1 VGCEES
7 LGKVPV
13 RGVQKILYELG
24 SKNGHR
30 IVNCSIL
37 CGFLLNCT

>member
-1 VGCEES
+1 
-7 LGKVPV
+7 
-13 RGVQKILYELG
+13 LYELG

-37 CGFLLNCT
+37 CGFLLNCI